1 MVDALFPKMPKKSLN
16 PLLAEK
22 ITGEESGS
30 ERESLQYFSHS
41 STNQARPCLASKIRW
56 DRARSGWYGHRL
68 FNIPN
73 GALSLLG
80 NSKCI
85 GSVLAPPLF
94 RDMEMTWMGCETH
107 AMCQVS
113 LCHDKRELRWWKGKM
128 EANRFSRW
136 SHSCG
141 FTSAEISKVKSSKLN
156 DSNNGECLLL
166 VWAEYFRC
174 FVFLNSHNS
183 PLSHQAD
190 FYCSHCTSEEI
201 EAWKVLITC
210 PIFHN

>member
-1 MVDALFPKMPKKSLN
+1 MYRTFLVIYLLYYSKKMWQVCCDLSD
-16 PLLAEK
+16 E
-22 ITGEESGS
+22 IGHVQGGMDID
-30 ERESLQYFSHS
+30 S
-41 STNQARPCLASKIRW
+41 SIFLI
-56 DRARSGWYGHRL
+56 GHC
-68 FNIPN
+68 N
-73 GALSLLG
+73 LLG